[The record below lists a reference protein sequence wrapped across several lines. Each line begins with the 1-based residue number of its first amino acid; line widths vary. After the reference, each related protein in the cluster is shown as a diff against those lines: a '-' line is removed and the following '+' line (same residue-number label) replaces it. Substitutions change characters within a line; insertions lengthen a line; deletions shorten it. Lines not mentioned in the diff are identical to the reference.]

1 MKRTTDQNSA
11 LHLYFRMLADMLNL
25 HGHYMNRM
33 LGGTNSD
40 DMMNLACKLF
50 DALDGMESSGIV
62 DDNNMD
68 KISEVGKRLKIIS
81 HKLKVEI
88 PWTET
93 AVKEG
98 IWKPIQM
105 ALYNKVSTTELTT
118 AEVNQVY
125 EAVEDALASRLSP
138 WEPVPFPSE
147 ESMSEEQR
155 FEEKE
160 KHS

>member
-1 MKRTTDQNSA
+1 MKRTTDQNAA
-11 LHLYFRMLADMLNL
+11 LHLYFRMLADMLNF

-40 DMMNLACKLF
+40 EMMRMACALF
-50 DALDGMESSGIV
+50 EALDGMTIEGSV
-62 DDNNMD
+62 NTFFAEE
-68 KISEVGKRLKIIS
+68 ISDVAKRLKVIS

-98 IWKPIQM
+98 IWKPIQH
-105 ALYNKVSTTELTT
+105 ALTEKTSTTELTT

-155 FEEKE
+155 
-160 KHS
+160 

>member
-1 MKRTTDQNSA
+1 MKRTPSQNNA
-11 LHLYFRMLADMLNL
+11 IHLYCRMLADMLNL
-25 HGHYMNRM
+25 NGHYMNRM
-33 LGGTNSD
+33 LGGTNAKEME
-40 DMMNLACKLF
+40 MMSYDLIGAHMDLDRIGCEDKVSLGTIKRVSGRLAQISRKLQ
-50 DALDGMESSGIV
+50 I
-62 DDNNMD
+62 
-68 KISEVGKRLKIIS
+68 
-81 HKLKVEI
+81 EI

-155 FEEKE
+155 
-160 KHS
+160 

>member
-1 MKRTTDQNSA
+1 MKRTPSQNNA
-11 LHLYFRMLADMLNL
+11 IHLYWRMLADMLNF
-25 HGHYMNRM
+25 HGHYMNKM

-40 DMMNLACKLF
+40 E
-50 DALDGMESSGIV
+50 MEEMAYSLTGARMDLVREGCQDEIV
-62 DDNNMD
+62 
-68 KISEVGKRLKIIS
+68 LKTIVRVINYLLKTAR
-81 HKLKVEI
+81 KLKVEI

-98 IWKPIQM
+98 IWKPIQI

-147 ESMSEEQR
+147 ESQSEEQR
-155 FEEKE
+155 
-160 KHS
+160 